1 MKKRSIIIILILVI
15 ILAIIFMVKGAK
27 DTGRKY
33 SVEEVKNHN
42 YFVLQKDDKYGVI
55 NKESNII
62 VEPKFENVIVPNPS
76 KEVFICYIDN
86 NTTKVYNEKN
96 EEILANYK
104 DVSSIRLKNLAT
116 DLMYEKSVLRYRDGQ
131 KYGLIDYSGNKITE
145 AIYESIESLGYKEG
159 ELLVKQDGKYGVIN
173 IKGTILVP
181 IKYETVTADGYY
193 NENSKYENSGY
204 IVSVKTEEGYRYG
217 YLDVDENVLLETQY
231 NEISRIT
238 DTSDDKNIY
247 LIASKNGQYGVY
259 KNKNKLINHEYQSIQ
274 YNKNV
279 NLFILE
285 KSKKFGVA
293 DIDGNVKIEV
303 KYSQININGQYLYA
317 KNKEGK
323 IEVYNEKCEMTNVS
337 ENIYK
342 YKVADNK
349 YTITIET
356 GNDKT
361 LYGIEDAQGKTVV
374 NPTYIY
380 IEYLHDNY
388 FIACNQDGKLGVITD
403 KGEEKISIKY
413 SSIQRVKETE
423 MIQTMTSD
431 DGITQIYSK
440 DMEKICEMKDAIVG
454 EEENYIEVYNENE
467 EIYISHEG
475 KRVSNK
481 QVYENNDLISVQKDG
496 KWGFEDKSGIVKIEC
511 IYDKVTE
518 FNQYGYAGIRKDNK
532 WGVINKEGKVILEP
546 KYEFKTKE
554 RPSFLGEYYKVSYGF
569 GEEYYSNKQ

>member
-1 MKKRSIIIILILVI
+1 MKKRSIVIILILVI
-15 ILAIIFMVKGAK
+15 ILAIVFMVKGAK
-27 DTGRKY
+27 DSGRKY
-33 SVEEVKNHN
+33 SIEEVKNHDF
-42 YFVLQKDDKYGVI
+42 FVLQKDDKYGVI
-55 NKESNII
+55 NKDSNIV

-76 KEVFICYIDN
+76 KGIFICYTDN

-96 EEILANYK
+96 EEIFTNYN

-116 DLMYEKSVLRYRDGQ
+116 NLMYEKSVLKYKSGE

-159 ELLVKQDGKYGVIN
+159 ELLVKKDGKYGVIN
-173 IKGTILVP
+173 IKGTVLVP
-181 IKYETVTADGYY
+181 IKYETVVADGYY

-217 YLDVDENVLLETQY
+217 YMDVDENVILETQY

-238 DTSDDKNIY
+238 DSADDKNIY
-247 LIASKNGQYGVY
+247 LVASKNGQYGVY
-259 KNKNKLINHEYQSIQ
+259 KNRNKIINNEYQSIQ

-279 NLFILE
+279 NSFLLE
-285 KSKKFGVA
+285 KSKKYGIA

-317 KNKEGK
+317 KNKDGK
-323 IEVYNEKCEMTNVS
+323 IEVFNDKFEMTNES
-337 ENIYK
+337 ENVYK
-342 YKVADNK
+342 YKVADDK
-349 YTITIET
+349 FTITIEN

-388 FIACNQDGKLGVITD
+388 FIACNQDGKLGVIND
-403 KGEEKISIKY
+403 KGEEKIAIKY

-423 MIQTMTSD
+423 MVQTMTSE
-431 DGITQIYSK
+431 DGMTQIYSK

-454 EEENYIEVYNENE
+454 EEGNYIEVYNENE

-475 KRVSNK
+475 KIVSNK
-481 QVYENNDLISVQKDG
+481 QVYEKNDLVSVQKDG
-496 KWGFEDKSGIVKIEC
+496 KWGFEDKTGTIKIEC
-511 IYDKVTE
+511 TYDKVTE
-518 FNQYGYAGIRKDNK
+518 FNQFGYAGIRKDNK
-532 WGVINKEGKVILEP
+532 WGVIGKDGKVILEP
-546 KYEFKTKE
+546 KYEFNSKE

-569 GEEYYSNKQ
+569 GEEYYSNK